1 MHIQQ
6 LLERFKSPI
15 INNYEQVTLIGPT
28 KKITVMAK
36 IDTGANQTSIDV
48 RLAEQLDL
56 LTPANIIKYGRFFSG
71 LGREERPIV
80 RCSLTIGGITR
91 KTQVSVSN
99 RSHMRH
105 PVIVGRQDIQG
116 FLVRPAPE
124 ETP

>member
-1 MHIQQ
+1 MHIHQ
-6 LLERFKSPI
+6 LLERLKSPI
-15 INNYEQVTLIGPT
+15 VNNYEQVTLIGPT
-28 KKITVMAK
+28 KKIAVMAK

-48 RLAEQLDL
+48 RLAEQLNL
-56 LTPANIIKYGRFFSG
+56 LTPANIIKYGKFFSG

-80 RCSLTIGGITR
+80 RCSLIIGGITR

-99 RSHMRH
+99 RSHMKH